1 MTLEHHQCFVDGK
14 WVDSADKATYPVHN
28 PATSQLIQQV
38 SDSGIPEVLAAIDAA
53 ESAFNS
59 FSTLLASERSALLMK
74 WHDLILENK
83 EGLANLAT
91 QESGKPIKEM
101 RGELDYS
108 ASFIRFYAAEAE
120 RVYGDIIPTPFTQK
134 QLMVQKKPIG
144 VCAVI
149 TPWNFPFAMIARKAA
164 PALAAGCTI
173 IIKPAES
180 TPLSAL
186 ALAALAKEAGFP
198 DGVINVLPASHGQ
211 TVGQALCENDRVRKL
226 SFTGSTPVGKK
237 LYAQS
242 ANTLKRLSLELGGNA
257 PFIVFDDADIDKAV
271 TGAIQS
277 RYRNAGQTC
286 VCANRFY
293 IHSAIYDQ
301 FAEKITQS
309 VKALKVGNGLEE
321 TTDIGPLINEAA
333 IEKVGQLVNSALEQG
348 AVCLTGGKR
357 LNQQLPFFNPTV
369 LSQVTQDMTIT
380 QTEIFG
386 PVVTLIP
393 FETES
398 EVIQLANGTEYGLA
412 AYLFTQQVGRPFRM
426 AQELAFGMLGVNTGM
441 ISTANAPFGGVKASG
456 LGREGSYQGIEEYL
470 DTQYVCLDIAE

>member
-120 RVYGDIIPTPFTQK
+120 RIYGDVIPTPFTQK

-242 ANTLKRLSLELGGNA
+242 ADTLKRLSLELGGNA

-301 FAEKITQS
+301 FAEKITQA

-333 IEKVGQLVNSALEQG
+333 IEKVGQLVDSALEQG
-348 AVCLTGGKR
+348 AICLTGGKR
-357 LNQQLPFFNPTV
+357 LNQQLPFFTPTV
-369 LSQVTQDMTIT
+369 LSHVTQDMTIT

-426 AQELAFGMLGVNTGM
+426 AQQLAFGMLGVNTGM

>member
-14 WVDSADKATYPVHN
+14 WVDSAAKATYPVHN

-108 ASFIRFYAAEAE
+108 ASFIRFYAGEAE
-120 RVYGDIIPTPFTQK
+120 RVYGDVIPTPFTQK

-242 ANTLKRLSLELGGNA
+242 ADTLKRLSLELGGNA

-301 FAEKITQS
+301 FAEKITQA

-333 IEKVGQLVNSALEQG
+333 IEKVGQLVDSALEQG

-357 LNQQLPFFNPTV
+357 LNQQLPFFTPTV

-426 AQELAFGMLGVNTGM
+426 AQQLAFGMLGVNTGM

>member
-14 WVDSADKATYPVHN
+14 WLDTEDKATYPVNN
-28 PATSQLIQQV
+28 PATGELIKQV

-91 QESGKPIKEM
+91 KESGKPIKEM
-101 RGELDYS
+101 RGEIDYS
-108 ASFIRFYAAEAE
+108 ASFIRFYASEAE
-120 RVYGDIIPTPFTQK
+120 RVYGDVIPTPFAQK
-134 QLMVQKKPIG
+134 QLIVQKKPIG

-242 ANTLKRLSLELGGNA
+242 ADTLKRLSLELGGNA

-301 FAEKITQS
+301 FAEKITQA

-333 IEKVGQLVNSALEQG
+333 IEKVGQLVDSALEQG

-357 LNQQLPFFNPTV
+357 LNQQLPFFTPTV

-426 AQELAFGMLGVNTGM
+426 AQQLAFGMLGVNTGM